1 MSQHGYS
8 PPSKMEPTASGSQQ
22 NETITLLIETL
33 TGNSFEMTVSPADT
47 IATLKSKIQRVEGIP
62 VSAQHLLFNL
72 SELDD
77 ESKISDTLI
86 SGGSTLRLVTSMRGG
101 PISTRRVS
109 PTPEERA
116 WMDLVDSNRCD
127 DILQRIPSGQ
137 LTVLVFCEGE
147 QLNLF
152 RVVENNDGTYSP
164 ITDPVN
170 TSSIRNV
177 LATDEPDTA
186 AQRHHENTV
195 TMGKMKELQRKLN
208 SGMLRRKMKLNSS
221 QELGNQE
228 SSQESHANI
237 THSNGQIAN
246 WNKVQP
252 TLQTASLPDP
262 QSSGQ
267 PVEQRPIVR
276 IFRSKKSIPCPHR
289 KLTLPRLE
297 STQSS
302 QMKSHHPHPVHLGPS
317 RPFLPV
323 LTVPRRGK
331 QEIPRQ
337 LPSSQPQSQP
347 LRIPAPPRLIAPP
360 LHVPPLL
367 QRPPPL
373 RPVWNQR
380 HGPVPVVIPDMKPC
394 AATLPKMHP
403 VLKDDSLQYLPPQPS
418 VSRVPTMC
426 QNRRRLDPIIHQ
438 RELISN
444 LRMGMQ
450 QPQLRQQSSPQSDI
464 QNGAILHPAGAS
476 GLPKRN
482 AVINVSNCAFV
493 PNNLVVPQPTPPLQN
508 ACQFVLLRGPTSSP
522 KERFTEYLTAY
533 LAKSFSS
540 RFSGLIPED
549 LPVRLSHQLT
559 KNLSH
564 HFVGGLSD
572 VAANRLSLQLSTRIS
587 QFMEECLSNRCPK
600 DVLGQALR
608 TILEERTTQGYS
620 LTGGCSSHSDVWDPH
635 MRVAVRGLPTFNA
648 DVGSNYIH
656 TPEPIRDNIRE
667 TRELFAQIPRF
678 HSAPTPLTSQGAAV
692 RHSVFGGLQ
701 REPLYVRLNDSAMY
715 QRGMVP
721 VLVRPAT
728 SPNYPPPIFCNTIQA
743 GQPSTEL
750 LRRVI
755 ESSVPQLRQ
764 PRLQTEIQRDQG
776 QVQVMNGIGR
786 VTVPFRS
793 APPFDDPSQQPIY
806 GCQPQG
812 IRWRTVKYSVH
823 PNSQPRLLTEPPQ
836 TEPQTGIG
844 NANDENQQR
853 TNTVDVE
860 LKLPKKQRCCQCRKK
875 LTISN
880 NYLCRCQ
887 KLFCSTHRYSEAH
900 NCNYDYK
907 EEGRKLLLQENPQV
921 KAEKIVKM

>member
-508 ACQFVLLRGPTSSP
+508 ACQFV
-522 KERFTEYLTAY
+522 
-533 LAKSFSS
+533 
-540 RFSGLIPED
+540 
-549 LPVRLSHQLT
+549 
-559 KNLSH
+559 
-564 HFVGGLSD
+564 
-572 VAANRLSLQLSTRIS
+572 
-587 QFMEECLSNRCPK
+587 
-600 DVLGQALR
+600 
-608 TILEERTTQGYS
+608 
-620 LTGGCSSHSDVWDPH
+620 WDPH

-806 GCQPQG
+806 AGCQPQG

>member
-8 PPSKMEPTASGSQQ
+8 PPSKMEPSGSGSQQ

-47 IATLKSKIQRVEGIP
+47 IATLKSKIHRVEGIA

-72 SELDD
+72 NELDD
-77 ESKISDTLI
+77 DSKISDHLM
-86 SGGSTLRLVTSMRGG
+86 SNGSVLRLVTSMRGG

-170 TSSIRNV
+170 TSSIRNA
-177 LATDEPDTA
+177 LAADEPDTA
-186 AQRHHENTV
+186 AQRLHENTV
-195 TMGKMKELQRKLN
+195 TMGKMKELQRKLT
-208 SGMLRRKMKLNSS
+208 SGVFRRKMRGDIS
-221 QELGNQE
+221 QELISHE
-228 SSQESHANI
+228 ATQESHANSSHI
-237 THSNGQIAN
+237 DSIRQSSNWGKA
-246 WNKVQP
+246 QP
-252 TLQTASLPDP
+252 TLQVASLSDGQLP
-262 QSSGQ
+262 GQ
-267 PVEQRPIVR
+267 PAEQRPIVR
-276 IFRSKKSIPCPHR
+276 IIRSKKSVPCPHR

-297 STQSS
+297 STQST
-302 QMKSHHPHPVHLGPS
+302 QMKSHHPPQTVHAGSS
-317 RPFLPV
+317 RTFLPA
-323 LTVPRRGK
+323 LSVPRRGK
-331 QEIPRQ
+331 QELPRQ
-337 LPSSQPQSQP
+337 LPSSQPQSQS

-367 QRPPPL
+367 QCPPPL

-380 HGPVPVVIPDMKPC
+380 QGPIPVVVPEMKPC
-394 AATLPKMHP
+394 SATMPKMHP
-403 VLKDDSLQYLPPQPS
+403 VIKDDSLQYMPPQPT

-426 QNRRRLDPIIHQ
+426 QNRRRLDPILPQ

-444 LRMGMQ
+444 LRLRMQ
-450 QPQLRQQSSPQSDI
+450 QPQLHPQSSTQSDS
-464 QNGAILHPAGAS
+464 QSGAILHPATAA

-482 AVINVSNCAFV
+482 SVLNISNCAFV
-493 PNNLVVPQPTPPLQN
+493 PNNLIVPQPAPPLQN
-508 ACQFVLLRGPTSSP
+508 ACQLVLLRGPTSSP

-533 LAKSFSS
+533 LAQSFSS
-540 RFSGLIPED
+540 RFSGLTPKD
-549 LPVRLSHQLT
+549 LPLRLSHQLT
-559 KNLSH
+559 KHLSH
-564 HFVGGLSD
+564 HFVRGLSD
-572 VAANRLSLQLSTRIS
+572 VAANRLSLQLSNRIS

-608 TILEERTTQGYS
+608 SILEER
-620 LTGGCSSHSDVWDPH
+620 VWDPH

-648 DVGSNYIH
+648 EVGSNFVH
-656 TPEPIRDNIRE
+656 TPEPVRDNIRE
-667 TRELFAQIPRF
+667 TRELYSQIPRF
-678 HSAPTPLTSQGAAV
+678 HSAPTPLTSQGASV
-692 RHSVFGGLQ
+692 RHSVFSGLQ

-721 VLVRPAT
+721 VLLRPAT
-728 SPNYPPPIFCNTIQA
+728 SQNYPPPVFCNSIQA

-764 PRLQTEIQRDQG
+764 PRLQTEIQRDQS
-776 QVQVMNGIGR
+776 QVQVINGVGR
-786 VTVPFRS
+786 MTLPFRS
-793 APPFDDPSQQPIY
+793 PPPFLEPFQQPVY
-806 GCQPQG
+806 AGCQPQG
-812 IRWRTVKYSVH
+812 IRWRTVKYLVH
-823 PNSQPRLLTEPPQ
+823 PNSQQRLQTEPTQ
-836 TEPQTGIG
+836 IEPQTGNN
-844 NANDENQQR
+844 NANGENQQGP
-853 TNTVDVE
+853 NTVDVE
-860 LKLPKKQRCCQCRKK
+860 VKLPKKQRCCQCRKK